1 MSDQAGPCVVIL
13 EDDELFRRS
22 IVRALDHKGLRLTAP
37 EDFKSAIETIEQTDA
52 IDLLI
57 ADIGLWPG
65 APHGVALG
73 NMAQLRRNG
82 LKVIYMSGTHDVKW
96 AAAYGDAA
104 AVLQKP
110 FTAEK
115 LVETVMAVLEISV
128 DGGA

>member
-1 MSDQAGPCVVIL
+1 MSEQPSRHVVIL
-13 EDDELFRRS
+13 EDDENFRRS
-22 IVRALDHKGLRLTAP
+22 IARALDDKGLRVTAP
-37 EDFKSAIETIEQTDA
+37 EDYKGAIETIEQADPV
-52 IDLLI
+52 DLMI

-65 APHGVALG
+65 APHGIALG
-73 NMAQLRRNG
+73 NMAQLRHNG
-82 LKVIYMSGTHDVKW
+82 LKVIYMSGIHDVKW

-115 LVETVMAVLEISV
+115 LVEAVMAVLEIPV